1 MSLLQVILILS
12 ETSWPQVANVA
23 HRKFLLS
30 DLPKVPELRLGQCCR
45 VVVLYSL
52 KNHFSYP

>member
-30 DLPKVPELRLGQCCR
+30 DLPEVP
-45 VVVLYSL
+45 
-52 KNHFSYP
+52 